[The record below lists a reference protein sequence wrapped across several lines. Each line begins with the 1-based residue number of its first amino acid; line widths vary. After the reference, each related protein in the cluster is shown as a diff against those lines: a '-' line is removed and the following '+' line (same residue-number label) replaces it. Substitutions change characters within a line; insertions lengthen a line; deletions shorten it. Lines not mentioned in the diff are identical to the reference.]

1 MNDWNKTILKTIGK
15 YNKRFEIKNT
25 VFENVFIS
33 SLIYT

>member
-15 YNKRFEIKNT
+15 YNKRFEIKNL
-25 VFENVFIS
+25 VFEYILIS